1 MNNEFEQVVVEFNT
15 KAQKLFFLTYERFH
29 ASTRRL
35 DRKKDE
41 NVFQQQLGKYLYDLK
56 LQLENI
62 ASELL
67 HKYKSLVNINR
78 YNSVLTDQIKDYLNE
93 FRQKSRSH

>member
-1 MNNEFEQVVVEFNT
+1 MNNEFEQVVVEFNQ

-29 ASTRRL
+29 TSTRRL

-41 NVFQQQLGKYLYDLK
+41 NVFQQQLSKYLYDLK

-67 HKYKSLVNINR
+67 HKYKSLVSINR
-78 YNSVLTDQIKDYLNE
+78 YNSILNDRIKDYLNE
-93 FRQKSRSH
+93 FRQKSGSH